1 MLRFLVLATTL
12 LMFGLIGCGKHETN
26 AKVSGVTATTTVKA
40 FMPENDLAKED
51 GFVAGNNMTEERFN
65 EIIDSVV
72 KYYEPIIRD
81 LGGNLV
87 VNRNW
92 DDSTVNAYADRNDGN
107 WNVTLLGGLARRSE
121 ITDDGFAMVL
131 AHEIGHHVAGY
142 PFVSDWASNEG
153 NSDMYST
160 GAAGKL
166 IWSNEDNANIATNPT
181 AKKLCDS
188 YASDRNLCYR
198 EMNAGLSLARLLGAL
213 GGTKVSFD
221 TPDKSIVKKT
231 DNEHPKAQCR
241 LDTYVAA
248 TLCSVKWNSGSIP
261 QNAAEMAKSSCVS
274 ASKTDYDIRARP
286 RCWYAK

>member
-12 LMFGLIGCGKHETN
+12 FAFGLIGCGRNEIN
-26 AKVSGVTATTTVKA
+26 AKVSGVTATTTMKS

-72 KYYEPIIRD
+72 KYYEPIVKD

-107 WNVTLLGGLARRSE
+107 WNVSMFGGLARRKE

-131 AHEIGHHVAGY
+131 AHEIGHHIAGY

>member
-1 MLRFLVLATTL
+1 MLRFLVLATIL
-12 LMFGLIGCGKHETN
+12 FAFGLIGCGNEIN
-26 AKVSGVTATTTVKA
+26 AKVSGVTATTTIKS
-40 FMPENDLAKED
+40 FMPENDLANED

-72 KYYEPIIRD
+72 KYYEPIVSD

-107 WNVTLLGGLARRSE
+107 WNVSMFGGLARRQE
-121 ITDDGFAMVL
+121 ISDDGFAMVI
-131 AHEIGHHVAGY
+131 AHEIGHHIAGY
-142 PFVSDWASNEG
+142 PFVRDWASDEG
-153 NSDMYST
+153 NSDTFST

-166 IWSNEDNANIATNPT
+166 IWGNEDNSNIAVHPT
-181 AKKLCDS
+181 AKDLCDK

-198 EMNAGLSLARLLGAL
+198 EMNAGYSLARLLGAL

-231 DNEHPKAQCR
+231 AHEHPKAQCR

-248 TLCSVKWNSGSIP
+248 TLCDVKWNNGLIP
-261 QNAAEMAKSSCVS
+261 QNAAEMAKSSCMS

-286 RCWYAK
+286 RCWFAPK